1 MANKTPIDQIV
12 EKAVSQ
18 VLEEHLPELRKD
30 LVRRVLEEVQPHLGG
45 TAGAVGS
52 RSAGSGA
59 ADLLHA
65 VSAIHAGAT
74 QKEILRALLESTAG
88 YSGRAALF
96 VIKAG
101 LATGWQG
108 RGFDNNEDLK
118 DFSLDVSSRAPAGAL
133 QSRAAVSAETAEM
146 DPRFI
151 SQFGA
156 PAADHVLLLPL
167 RLKDKVA
174 ALVYADAG
182 TGAGGKMD
190 APALELLVSATSA
203 WLEVASLRKQ
213 ALKEGTAE
221 AGEKFEAPPVQTVS
235 SFSDPF
241 AGHAPKHVV
250 AAPVAVEEP
259 AMAEAAAEVVSA
271 PAAMAA
277 AAAAPATD
285 AFAHMSQEDAETHRK
300 AQRFARLL
308 MDEIKLYNQAKVAEG
323 RKHKD
328 LYDRLKEDIDKSRST
343 YQKRYGNTVAA
354 GADYLSSELIRS
366 LAEDDVSLLGS
377 NFHR

>member
-1 MANKTPIDQIV
+1 MANKTPIAHIV
-12 EKAVSQ
+12 EKVVAG
-18 VLEEHLPELRKD
+18 VLEDHLPELRKD

-45 TAGAVGS
+45 SAGAGGS
-52 RSAGSGA
+52 RSAGSSA

-65 VSAIHAGAT
+65 VSAIHAGTT
-74 QKEILRALLESTAG
+74 QKEILRALLENSAG

-101 LATGWQG
+101 SATGWQG
-108 RGFDNNEDLK
+108 RAFDNNEDIK
-118 DFSLDVSSRAPAGAL
+118 DFSLNVSSKAPAQVL
-133 QSRAAVSAETAEM
+133 QSRAVVSAAAADM

-156 PAADHVLLLPL
+156 PAEDQVLLLPL
-167 RLKDKVA
+167 YLKDKVA

-182 TGAGGKMD
+182 TAAGGKMD
-190 APALELLVSATSA
+190 AAALALLVSATSA

-213 ALKEGTAE
+213 ALKEGAAE
-221 AGEKFEAPPVQTVS
+221 PGAAEKFEAPPVQTVS

-241 AGHAPKHVV
+241 AGHAPKHIV
-250 AAPVAVEEP
+250 AAPPVEEP
-259 AMAEAAAEVVSA
+259 AMAEAAEVVSA
-271 PAAMAA
+271 PAAMSA

-285 AFAHMSQEDAETHRK
+285 AFAHMSPEDADVHRK

-308 MDEIKLYNQAKVAEG
+308 MDEIKLYNQAKVADG

-328 LYDRLKEDIDKSRST
+328 LYDRLKEDIDKSRGT

-354 GADYLSSELIRS
+354 SADYLTTELIRS
-366 LAEDDVSLLGS
+366 LAEDDVSLLGP